1 MWRGALD
8 SHARVI
14 NDDMKLTA
22 AKAIAGLV
30 SDEELRKDYI
40 LPSAFDERVV
50 PAVAK
55 AVEEKAQELGV
66 AKK

>member
-1 MWRGALD
+1 
-8 SHARVI
+8 
-14 NDDMKLTA
+14 MKLTA